1 MNEYLFYAWDYKIS
15 EEEFL
20 EILQGRLSI
29 GRLNQEWALIRFF
42 EYGTYKEIVS
52 ILGFKAI
59 IKWWPK
65 IRSHIKS
72 KSKRRGFDF
81 LIEWLPKNHPELI

>member
-1 MNEYLFYAWDYKIS
+1 MLG
-15 EEEFL
+15 
-20 EILQGRLSI
+20 ILDKQ
-29 GRLNQEWALIRFF
+29 
-42 EYGTYKEIVS
+42 IVS
-52 ILGFKAI
+52 ILGFKGI

>member
-1 MNEYLFYAWDYKIS
+1 MNESLYIWDYEIS

-20 EILQGRLSI
+20 EILRGHLSI
-29 GRLNQEWALIRFF
+29 GRLDQKWAVIRLF
-42 EYGTYKEIVS
+42 EYGTYKDIVKL
-52 ILGFKAI
+52 LGFKGI
-59 IKWWPK
+59 IKWWPD

-72 KSKRRGFDF
+72 QSKKRGFDF